1 MCIRDSDNGSGITHV
16 LPQVMGVEAAGEVV
30 EAAPGSGLRPGMKA
44 VLFSEAFCGK
54 CRYCLAGDQP
64 LCENVK
70 IMGEHR
76 HGGFADYI
84 AMPSRCFFPLP
95 DDTDLVAAGALMT
108 GHLTAWRMLFGKRAP
123 VSYTH
128 LDVYKRQVLEQRGV
142 DGVVWRDFPD
152 PVPAAGES
160 VLKVAAASVNRV
172 DLYMRDNGSGI
183 THVLPQVMGVEAA
196 GEVVEAAPGSGLRP
210 GMKAVLFSEAFCGKC
225 RYCLAGDQPL
235 CENVKIMGEHRH
247 GGFADYIAMPSRCFF
262 PLPDDTDLVAAGAL
276 MTGHLTAWRML
287 FGKRALQPGESV
299 MIVGIGGGVAV
310 ACLQLAKL
318 VGARVFVTSSSDEKL
333 ARAAAL
339 GADGGV
345 NYRRDQVSA
354 AIQQMSGGGVDMV
367 IDSVGE
373 ASWGQSLRSLRR
385 GGRLV
390 TCGATTG
397 SNPPADLQ
405 RVFIRQLE
413 IYGSTGGSVGEFR
426 QLLDVFNRGLVKP
439 VIDCSFKMSDAP
451 SALARL
457 ASGAQ
462 FGKVSLVA

>member
-1 MCIRDSDNGSGITHV
+1 MKAAVLERRGPDGVSWRDFPDPAPAAGESVLKVAASSVNRVDLYMRDNGGGITHT
-16 LPQVMGVEAAGEVV
+16 LPQVMGVEAAGEIV
-30 EAAPGSGLRPGMKA
+30 EAAPGSGLKPGMKA
-44 VLFSEAFCGK
+44 VLFSEAFCGR

-84 AMPSRCFFPLP
+84 AMPSSCFFPLP
-95 DDTDLVAAGALMT
+95 DDA
-108 GHLTAWRMLFGKRAP
+108 
-123 VSYTH
+123 
-128 LDVYKRQVLEQRGV
+128 
-142 DGVVWRDFPD
+142 
-152 PVPAAGES
+152 
-160 VLKVAAASVNRV
+160 
-172 DLYMRDNGSGI
+172 
-183 THVLPQVMGVEAA
+183 
-196 GEVVEAAPGSGLRP
+196 
-210 GMKAVLFSEAFCGKC
+210 
-225 RYCLAGDQPL
+225 
-235 CENVKIMGEHRH
+235 
-247 GGFADYIAMPSRCFF
+247 
-262 PLPDDTDLVAAGAL
+262 DLVAAGAL

-318 VGARVFVTSSSDEKL
+318 VGARVFVTSSSDAKI
-333 ARAAAL
+333 ARALAM

-345 NYRRDQVSA
+345 NYRNDKVSA
-354 AIQQMSGGGVDMV
+354 AVQQMSGGGVDMV

-373 ASWGQSLRSLRR
+373 ASWGESLRSLRR

-397 SNPPADLQ
+397 ANPPADLQ

-413 IYGSTGGSVGEFR
+413 IYGSTGGSIAEFR
-426 QLLDVFNRGLVKP
+426 QLLDVFNRGLVQP
-439 VIDCSFKMSDAP
+439 VIDSSFRMADAP
-451 SALARL
+451 AALARL

>member
-1 MCIRDSDNGSGITHV
+1 MKAAVLQRRGPDGVSWRDFPDPAPAAGESVLKVAASSVNRVDLYMRDNGGGITHT
-16 LPQVMGVEAAGEVV
+16 LPQVMGVEAAGEVA
-30 EAAPGSGLRPGMKA
+30 EAAPGSGLKPGMKA
-44 VLFSEAFCGK
+44 VLFSEAFCGQ

-64 LCENVK
+64 LCENVR

-84 AMPSRCFFPLP
+84 AMPSSCFFPLP
-95 DDTDLVAAGALMT
+95 DDA
-108 GHLTAWRMLFGKRAP
+108 
-123 VSYTH
+123 
-128 LDVYKRQVLEQRGV
+128 
-142 DGVVWRDFPD
+142 
-152 PVPAAGES
+152 
-160 VLKVAAASVNRV
+160 
-172 DLYMRDNGSGI
+172 
-183 THVLPQVMGVEAA
+183 
-196 GEVVEAAPGSGLRP
+196 
-210 GMKAVLFSEAFCGKC
+210 
-225 RYCLAGDQPL
+225 
-235 CENVKIMGEHRH
+235 
-247 GGFADYIAMPSRCFF
+247 
-262 PLPDDTDLVAAGAL
+262 DLVAAGAL

-318 VGARVFVTSSSDEKL
+318 VGARVFVTSSSDEKI
-333 ARAAAL
+333 ARAIAL

-345 NYRRDQVSA
+345 NYRHDKVSA

-373 ASWGQSLRSLRR
+373 ASWGESLRSLRR

-413 IYGSTGGSVGEFR
+413 IYGSTGGSVAEFR
-426 QLLDVFNRGLVKP
+426 QLLDVFNRGLVRP
-439 VIDCSFKMSDAP
+439 VIDSTFKMADAP
-451 SALARL
+451 AALARL

>member
-1 MCIRDSDNGSGITHV
+1 MKAAVLERRGPDGVTWRDFPDPAPAAGESVLKVAASSVNRVDLYMRDNGGGITHT

-30 EAAPGSGLRPGMKA
+30 EAAPGSGLKPGMKA

-76 HGGFADYI
+76 NGGFADHI
-84 AMPSRCFFPLP
+84 AMPSSCFFPLP
-95 DDTDLVAAGALMT
+95 DDA
-108 GHLTAWRMLFGKRAP
+108 
-123 VSYTH
+123 
-128 LDVYKRQVLEQRGV
+128 
-142 DGVVWRDFPD
+142 
-152 PVPAAGES
+152 
-160 VLKVAAASVNRV
+160 
-172 DLYMRDNGSGI
+172 
-183 THVLPQVMGVEAA
+183 
-196 GEVVEAAPGSGLRP
+196 
-210 GMKAVLFSEAFCGKC
+210 
-225 RYCLAGDQPL
+225 
-235 CENVKIMGEHRH
+235 
-247 GGFADYIAMPSRCFF
+247 
-262 PLPDDTDLVAAGAL
+262 DLVAAGAL

-287 FGKRALQPGESV
+287 FGKRALRPGESV
-299 MIVGIGGGVAV
+299 VIVGIGGGVAV

-333 ARAAAL
+333 ARAVAM

-345 NYRRDQVSA
+345 NYRRDKVSP

-373 ASWGQSLRSLRR
+373 ASWGESLRSLRR
-385 GGRLV
+385 GGRLI

-413 IYGSTGGSVGEFR
+413 IYGSTGGSIAEFR
-426 QLLDVFNRGLVKP
+426 QLLDVFNRGLVRP
-439 VIDCSFKMSDAP
+439 VIDSSFRMADAP
-451 SALARL
+451 AALTRL

>member
-1 MCIRDSDNGSGITHV
+1 
-16 LPQVMGVEAAGEVV
+16 
-30 EAAPGSGLRPGMKA
+30 MKA
-44 VLFSEAFCGK
+44 A
-54 CRYCLAGDQP
+54 
-64 LCENVK
+64 
-70 IMGEHR
+70 
-76 HGGFADYI
+76 
-84 AMPSRCFFPLP
+84 
-95 DDTDLVAAGALMT
+95 
-108 GHLTAWRMLFGKRAP
+108 
-123 VSYTH
+123 
-128 LDVYKRQVLEQRGV
+128 VLERRGA

-262 PLPDDTDLVAAGAL
+262 PLPDDADLAAAGAL

-318 VGARVFVTSSSDEKL
+318 VGARVFVTSSSDAKL
-333 ARAAAL
+333 AGAAAL

-345 NYRRDQVSA
+345 NYRRDEVSA

>member
-1 MCIRDSDNGSGITHV
+1 MKAAILERRGPDGVTWRDFPDPVPAPGESVLNVAASSVNRVDLYMRDNGSGITHA

-30 EAAPGSGLRPGMKA
+30 EAAPGSGLKPGMKA

-84 AMPSRCFFPLP
+84 AMPSSCFFPLP
-95 DDTDLVAAGALMT
+95 DDADLA
-108 GHLTAWRMLFGKRAP
+108 
-123 VSYTH
+123 
-128 LDVYKRQVLEQRGV
+128 
-142 DGVVWRDFPD
+142 
-152 PVPAAGES
+152 
-160 VLKVAAASVNRV
+160 
-172 DLYMRDNGSGI
+172 
-183 THVLPQVMGVEAA
+183 
-196 GEVVEAAPGSGLRP
+196 
-210 GMKAVLFSEAFCGKC
+210 
-225 RYCLAGDQPL
+225 
-235 CENVKIMGEHRH
+235 
-247 GGFADYIAMPSRCFF
+247 
-262 PLPDDTDLVAAGAL
+262 AAGAL

-318 VGARVFVTSSSDEKL
+318 VGARVFVTSSSDEKI
-333 ARAAAL
+333 ARAVAL

-345 NYRRDQVSA
+345 NYRRDRVSA

-373 ASWGQSLRSLRR
+373 ASWGESLRSLRR

-397 SNPPADLQ
+397 SNPPANLQ

-413 IYGSTGGSVGEFR
+413 IYGSTGGSVSEFR
-426 QLLDVFNRGLVKP
+426 QLLDVFNRGLVRP
-439 VIDCSFKMSDAP
+439 VIDSSFKMADAP